1 MGQVQKRVGC
11 RSSNFKKNVKGLS
24 GRGNLTNDMI
34 DRLQNYYGINI
45 RQNKNDLKNMQ
56 AAVRGT
62 LFHVASSKENNWHY
76 PHCPE
81 GKDSWCKFHQDR
93 VNFTSIYKPGPA
105 LPLDIVMKLSPIFA
119 ELSDERLL
127 EKCLYRKT
135 QNQNKSV
142 NSMIWDHIPKTRY
155 VSLTQLKLGVYD
167 AVANFNIGKKVSVL
181 NYEKMNLIQGKF
193 TLQSCES

>member
-1 MGQVQKRVGC
+1 MGC

-76 PHCPE
+76 LHCPE

-93 VNFTSIYKPGPA
+93 VNCTSIYKPGPA

-142 NSMIWDHIPKTRY
+142 NSMIWDQIPKTRY

>member
-1 MGQVQKRVGC
+1 
-11 RSSNFKKNVKGLS
+11 
-24 GRGNLTNDMI
+24 MI

-76 PHCPE
+76 PHFSE

-93 VNFTSIYKPGPA
+93 VNCTIIYKPGPA

-135 QNQNKSV
+135 QNQNKSA
-142 NSMIWDHIPKTRY
+142 NSMIWDQIPKTRY

-167 AVANFNIGKKVSVL
+167 AFANFNIGKKVSVV